1 MIQAVA
7 IAMIAYAGVAV
18 FIIILLLSKADYGRS
33 WRDRRDAAR
42 MGFFVPVWPLLV
54 LYLIARAV
62 SRMWQLA
69 DWGQTRGA
77 QAHRR

>member
-54 LYLIARAV
+54 LYLLFRVV
-62 SRMWQLA
+62 SRLWHMA
-69 DWGQTRGA
+69 EWGQVR
-77 QAHRR
+77 

>member
-1 MIQAVA
+1 MIQIIA
-7 IAMIAYAGVAV
+7 ISLIAYAGIAM

-54 LYLIARAV
+54 LYLIYRAV
-62 SRMWQLA
+62 SRLWHLA
-69 DWGQTRGA
+69 EWNMPADRQ
-77 QAHRR
+77 HR

>member
-1 MIQAVA
+1 MIQGVA

-18 FIIILLLSKADYGRS
+18 VIIILLLSKADYGRS

-54 LYLIARAV
+54 LYLLVRAV
-62 SRMWQLA
+62 ARMWQLA
-69 DWGQTRGA
+69 EWGQAR
-77 QAHRR
+77 

>member
-7 IAMIAYAGVAV
+7 IAMIAYAGVAA

-54 LYLIARAV
+54 LYLAFRAV
-62 SRMWQLA
+62 SRLWHLA
-69 DWGQTRGA
+69 DWGRV
-77 QAHRR
+77 R

>member
-7 IAMIAYAGVAV
+7 IGMIVYAGVAV

-54 LYLIARAV
+54 TYLIFRAV

-69 DWGQTRGA
+69 EWGQAR
-77 QAHRR
+77 

>member
-1 MIQAVA
+1 MIQTVA

-18 FIIILLLSKADYGRS
+18 FIIVLLLSKADYGRS

-42 MGFFVPVWPLLV
+42 MGFFVPVWPLLL
-54 LYLIARAV
+54 LYLIFRAL

-69 DWGQTRGA
+69 EWGKHAEGRP
-77 QAHRR
+77 H

>member
-18 FIIILLLSKADYGRS
+18 VIIILLLSKADYGRS

-54 LYLIARAV
+54 LYLLVRAV
-62 SRMWQLA
+62 ARMWQLA
-69 DWGQTRGA
+69 EWGQER
-77 QAHRR
+77 

>member
-18 FIIILLLSKADYGRS
+18 FIIVLLLSKADYGRS

-54 LYLIARAV
+54 LYLVFRAV
-62 SRMWQLA
+62 SRMWHMA
-69 DWGQTRGA
+69 EWD
-77 QAHRR
+77 QAR

>member
-1 MIQAVA
+1 MIQIIA
-7 IAMIAYAGVAV
+7 ISLIAYAGIAM

-54 LYLIARAV
+54 LYLIYRAV
-62 SRMWQLA
+62 SRLWHLA
-69 DWGQTRGA
+69 ERNMPADRQ
-77 QAHRR
+77 HR